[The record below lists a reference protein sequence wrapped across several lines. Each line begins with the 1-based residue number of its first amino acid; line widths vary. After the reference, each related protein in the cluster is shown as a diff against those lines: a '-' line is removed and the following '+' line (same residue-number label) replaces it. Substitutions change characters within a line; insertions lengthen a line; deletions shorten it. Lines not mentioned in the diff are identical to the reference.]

1 MKLRDFFFAK
11 GKITQAAESVRA
23 PVAEP
28 EELTLDLSV
37 LLAYQ
42 ERVIREDIEE
52 KKTAS
57 RRGETRNIPFPEYIK
72 HLVEQSIEKNNL
84 AFEVKLSG
92 NRIYLETPAY
102 RMIFMN
108 RLLLRALLEGESE
121 TPQKEQQYNLF
132 DKPLELIYSGSRN
145 YLILVKSV
153 HDWGIRTDTSDGPR
167 SFSWDK
173 IKGANYSLLLDKL
186 PFESTYKLKQT
197 REGFAMRWALET
209 Y

>member
-11 GKITQAAESVRA
+11 GKITQAAESVSA

-42 ERVIREDIEE
+42 ERVVRSDIQE
-52 KKTAS
+52 KTTS
-57 RRGETRNIPFPEYIK
+57 RRRETRVTPFPEYIK
-72 HLVEQSIEKNNL
+72 QLVEQSIEKNNL

-121 TPQKEQQYNLF
+121 TPLKEQQYNLF

-167 SFSWDK
+167 SFNWEK
-173 IKGANYSLLLDKL
+173 IEGANYSLLLDKL
-186 PFESTYKLKQT
+186 PFDSTYKLKET
-197 REGFAMRWALET
+197 RDGFAIRWSLET